1 MNRLGHEFN
10 NWLKKFRRSSSKKV
24 HLSPVNNERFES
36 KKLISNIPPRL
47 QILVKIKFTITT
59 HCSDYT
65 KNKCVKIFR
74 YWPRSELIFMRIFGT
89 FLTNF
94 RIHIYFFEWV
104 VFDII
109 KWKIH
114 SLQFLLKKLFLYR
127 HFLICF
133 THEKRPVTFPHEN
146 FSWLNRHFWKLNSEY
161 YYTSAVPQN
170 IQLSFSLKSKPM
182 QYLWSLY
189 CTVWFVFSQ
198 HNSSSVTK
206 TVRNAITIAYCVLL
220 INPTPLLPTN

>member
-146 FSWLNRHFWKLNSEY
+146 FSWLNRH
-161 YYTSAVPQN
+161 
-170 IQLSFSLKSKPM
+170 
-182 QYLWSLY
+182 YLFFEKQ
-189 CTVWFVFSQ
+189 T
-198 HNSSSVTK
+198 
-206 TVRNAITIAYCVLL
+206 NAIFMKFVLHSVICIL
-220 INPTPLLPTN
+220 PAQQQQCHKNSPKRDNDSLLCLTNHGTPLATGRCLAAS